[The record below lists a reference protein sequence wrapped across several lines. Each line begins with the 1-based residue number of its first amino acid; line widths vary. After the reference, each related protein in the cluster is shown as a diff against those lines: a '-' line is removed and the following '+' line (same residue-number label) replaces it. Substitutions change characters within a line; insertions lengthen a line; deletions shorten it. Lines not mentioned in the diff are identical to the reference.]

1 MSKQIR
7 GRVNDPVFQH
17 TDKSGVYTAQLMGFN
32 VRIEK
37 VANVYWEVH
46 IADSVDDGSESFLA
60 SGATRNDAL
69 KEAYYTIMF
78 RESQRLDWI
87 LTNQPYRQYEGTHP
101 RRKASLDDTKPSND
115 STYEEPTEVKGTL
128 DAKNYKVRDGQIID
142 RNNQRVVTHAKL
154 KKIQDRYFIKQ
165 NRNLG
170 GHFWFW
176 KNDKDIVS
184 ASGGPFVSEDLAFK
198 DILIKEGIIE

>member
-17 TDKSGVYTAQLMGFN
+17 TDKPGVYTAQLMGFH
-32 VRIEK
+32 VRVEK
-37 VANVYWEVH
+37 LANAYWEVH
-46 IADSVDDGSESFLA
+46 IADSVEDGSESFLA

-69 KEAYYTIMF
+69 KEAYYTIMY

-87 LTNQPYRQYEGTHP
+87 LSNQPYRQYDGTHP
-101 RRKASLDDTKPSND
+101 RRKASIDPEPSND
-115 STYEEPTEVKGTL
+115 AQYEEPTEVKGKL
-128 DAKNYKVRDGQIID
+128 DSKNYKVRDGKIIERD
-142 RNNQRVVTHAKL
+142 SQRVVTHAKL
-154 KKIQDRYFIKQ
+154 KKIKDHYFIKQ

-170 GHFWFW
+170 GHFWFR
-176 KNDKDIVS
+176 KDSKGIVS
-184 ASGGPFVSEDLAFK
+184 ASGGPFISDDLAFK

>member
-32 VRIEK
+32 VLVEK
-37 VANVYWEVH
+37 IGNAYWEVN
-46 IADSVDDGSESFLA
+46 IADAKDEDGESFLA

-87 LTNQPYRQYEGTHP
+87 LNNQPYRQYEGTHP
-101 RRKASLDDTKPSND
+101 RRKASLDTPASND
-115 STYEEPTEVKGTL
+115 DQHEEPTEVKGKL
-128 DAKNYKVRDGQIID
+128 NARDYKVRDGQIINK
-142 RNNQRVVTHAKL
+142 NNQRVVTHAKL
-154 KKIQDRYFIKQ
+154 NKIKDHYFIKQ

-176 KNDKDIVS
+176 KDDKGIVG
-184 ASGGPFVSEDLAFK
+184 ASGGPFISDDLAFK